1 MRRADA
7 RAASVRAPHRG
18 RVSSVP
24 RGLPI
29 RHSLPLAGDW
39 DGDGVDSIGLYD
51 VKTGTFRLWNGDPVG
66 APDYQFTFGP
76 GGSNLLPIA
85 GDWDGDGITTVG
97 LYDQKTGRVALTNSN
112 TAPSKDLDFVF
123 QTPAGPKG
131 LPVVGDWTGKGY
143 DSVGVYDPAD
153 SVFYLR
159 DKNADG
165 KPDHGIS
172 FGVKASQAIP
182 LAGDWDGDGFT
193 SLGLFNPKTGALYLR
208 DTMVSGPPEVLDTLP
223 PLGSD
228 GEAFVGRFNGVKHAP
243 GGKSAASI
251 GEGGSAVSSLELAV
265 RRQEVRSPEVQKPG
279 EEGFHL
285 FPELGGQDAEDG
297 SGFALAAF
305 QPGSGSGASPAAYPL
320 PPVGSRRP
328 SGLRAQST
336 PAGLAPN
343 YTWYYT
349 IRDEANRPSIQYH
362 VDANGNVVPD
372 RFFVYLGNLLA
383 ASFEYGPGT
392 WLYYTEDHLGS
403 IRMVT
408 NGAGQDICE
417 KRYYP
422 YGYEIVDFCQ
432 APAAGGVP
440 LKFAGMERDASSGI
454 DYDHA
459 RYMASLGGR
468 FLSVDLHAGNPRDP
482 QSWNRYG
489 YTRGNPLKRFDP
501 DGLEDRAFY
510 DMERAGGTW
519 SKAQEGADTP
529 ETERIRLLALGPM
542 AFAFT
547 VPVAVTALME
557 AGLLTAPE
565 AFGAIVNSAAS
576 GVVGAF
582 SEPDRPTRAFFV
594 GAGVG
599 LVIGPIN
606 APGRIGG
613 AVKTYLASLLSQAL
627 TTGSVDQNKA
637 VGAGLAGYTAADII
651 ARLGGAAKLSPAERA
666 LILQTIKAYLLY
678 LKTHQQRSPTT
689 PCQAGSPSDGSSSA
703 PCSK

>member
-372 RFFVYLGNLLA
+372 RFFVYLGNLLV

-432 APAAGGVP
+432 APAAGGSP
-440 LKFAGMERDASSGI
+440 LKFAGMERDSSSGI

-468 FLSVDLHAGNPRDP
+468 FLSVDLHAGRPANP
-482 QSWNRYG
+482 QTWNRYLYARNNPTSRLDLNG
-489 YTRGNPLKRFDP
+489 LADGPFEVAFAYASSAWAHLKNTPIARATVGVMLGVEFKAGAVSAGLDVKKGIEFDAGQHTQSHVEKVSASFKVPGIIDIGTSSETKRPLRLPITRETLISDARSTTAPQTPTTVDVTVAGVTGSFDP
-501 DGLEDRAFY
+501 SSANIE
-510 DMERAGGTW
+510 
-519 SKAQEGADTP
+519 
-529 ETERIRLLALGPM
+529 
-542 AFAFT
+542 
-547 VPVAVTALME
+547 VTSS
-557 AGLLTAPE
+557 
-565 AFGAIVNSAAS
+565 VDV
-576 GVVGAF
+576 GVVGI
-582 SEPDRPTRAFFV
+582 EL
-594 GAGVG
+594 G
-599 LVIGPIN
+599 IN
-606 APGRIGG
+606 
-613 AVKTYLASLLSQAL
+613 TQELF
-627 TTGSVDQNKA
+627 
-637 VGAGLAGYTAADII
+637 
-651 ARLGGAAKLSPAERA
+651 GAAKDTARA
-666 LILQTIKAYLLY
+666 TIALACGAANFASGGSLCSESRGGADGTDF
-678 LKTHQQRSPTT
+678 LPPTR
-689 PCQAGSPSDGSSSA
+689 
-703 PCSK
+703 